1 MKSILIALSLVPVI
15 SLATVPVNY
24 QNLTALQKQKILWIE
39 ISKTPYDKLPE
50 TKTGL
55 GIGFI
60 LKTLNSLSS
69 LTVSFNR
76 EADEMPV
83 GRAKIIHPFGVTVP
97 VEWMPEANNYS
108 GIYQT
113 GGIGFARLSIAGDP
127 TLLGFVPGMALKILV
142 KQKPSVNLQVLHSLD
157 GQGKNTDFFAH
168 NFTNNIP
175 KPTSLVLQP
184 LVLLFSL
191 VQNPPTY
198 LPVNHFAAVT
208 NQGKSVDAVISPFSL
223 VFEPSIEVSGRFK
236 SDTGVDFREQLMT
249 IEKGTVLYD
258 IYALKTKS
266 AQKILIGHLKS
277 TDTFVGSEYQDQKM
291 FFQHNR

>member
-1 MKSILIALSLVPVI
+1 MKSVLIALSLLPIV
-15 SLATVPVNY
+15 SLAAVPANY
-24 QNLTALQKQKILWIE
+24 QNLTALQKQKVLWAE
-39 ISKTPYDKLPE
+39 ISKTPYATLPE

-69 LTVSFNR
+69 LSVSFNR

-83 GRAKIIHPFGVTVP
+83 GRAKIIHPFGVTAP
-97 VEWMPEANNYS
+97 VEWVSEANNYT

-113 GGIGFARLSIAGDP
+113 GGLGFARLSIAGDP

-142 KQKPSVNLQVLHSLD
+142 KEKPSVNLQVMHSLD
-157 GQGKNTDFFAH
+157 GQGKNTDFFAT

-175 KPTSLVLQP
+175 KPTSLALQP
-184 LVLLFSL
+184 LILLFSL

-198 LPVNHFAAVT
+198 LPVNHFAGIT
-208 NQGKSVDAVISPFSL
+208 NQGKSVEAAISPFSL
-223 VFEPSIEVSGRFK
+223 VFVPSREVSGRFTK
-236 SDTGVDFREQLMT
+236 QTGIDFRDQLMT
-249 IEKGTVLYD
+249 LEKGTVLYD
-258 IYALKTKS
+258 IYALKTKT
-266 AQKILIGHLKS
+266 AKKTLIGHLKS